1 MLKLVATKQFKKD
14 LKKIRKRGLAL
25 DKLESPIALLQA
37 EEVLP
42 QSYRDH
48 ALVGVFE
55 NVKSN
60 QTVS

>member
-1 MLKLVATKQFKKD
+1 M
-14 LKKIRKRGLAL
+14 RKRGLAL
-25 DKLESPIALLQA
+25 DKLESLIALLQA

-60 QTVS
+60 